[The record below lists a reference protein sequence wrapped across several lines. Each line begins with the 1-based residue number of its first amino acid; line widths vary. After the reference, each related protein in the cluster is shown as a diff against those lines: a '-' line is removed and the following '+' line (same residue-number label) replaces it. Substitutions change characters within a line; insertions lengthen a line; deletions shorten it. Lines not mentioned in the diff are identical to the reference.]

1 MENKVLVTVYVPS
14 LDQKYDMYIPVNKRI
29 YAIIDLI
36 KLALFELSEANF
48 RIDKNYE
55 LYNHDNGELYDMNK
69 LVRDTN
75 IKNNSNIM
83 LI

>member
-1 MENKVLVTVYVPS
+1 MENKVLVTVYVPC
-14 LDQKYDMYIPVNKRI
+14 LDNKYDMYIPVNKRI
-29 YAIIDLI
+29 YSVIDLI
-36 KLALFELSEANF
+36 KLALFELSECHF
-48 RIDKNYE
+48 RIDKVYE
-55 LYNHDNGELYDMNK
+55 LYDHDTGELYDMNK

>member
-1 MENKVLVTVYVPS
+1 MENKVLITLYVPY

-29 YAIIDLI
+29 YSIIDLI
-36 KLALFELSEANF
+36 KMSLFELSEGNF
-48 RIDKNYE
+48 DIKQEYE
-55 LYNHDNGELYDMNK
+55 LYNHDNGELYNMNV

-75 IKNNSNIM
+75 IKNNTNLM